1 MSLKYKVVKNMNTK
15 SAQYGKFYARAVFLD
30 NIVSTKQL
38 AKEIQ
43 ANCTVTRADVLAV
56 LSSLAE
62 VMSYKLKDGFK
73 VRLDGVGLF
82 WPSFKSS
89 PEDKAEDVSEAN
101 ISYPRV
107 LFREAVDTKSDGGTG
122 AKNLIA
128 GLTFKKL
135 DENFAEFTEGEGGE

>member
-1 MSLKYKVVKNMNTK
+1 MSLKYKVVRNNSQK
-15 SAQYGKFYARAVFLD
+15 SAYFGKFYARAVFLD
-30 NIVSTKQL
+30 KIISTKQL

-73 VRLDGVGLF
+73 VRLDGVGIF
-82 WPSFKSS
+82 WPTFKSS
-89 PEDKAEDVSEAN
+89 PADTAEEISEAN

-107 LFREAVDTKSDGGTG
+107 LFREAVDTRTDGGTG
-122 AKNLIA
+122 EKNLIA
-128 GLTFKKL
+128 GITFKKL
-135 DENFAEFTEGEGGE
+135 NENYAEYEEEGAGA

>member
-1 MSLKYKVVKNMNTK
+1 MSLKYKVVKNNNQK
-15 SAQYGKFYARAVFLD
+15 SAYFGKYYGRAVFLD
-30 NIVSTKQL
+30 NIISTKQL

-73 VRLDGVGLF
+73 VRLDGVGIF

-89 PEDKAEDVSEAN
+89 PADSAEEFTESN

-107 LFREAVDTKSDGGTG
+107 LFREAVDTRTDGGTG

-135 DENFAEFTEGEGGE
+135 DENFGEIEGDAAGE